1 MNPYVGQLLLV
12 GFAWAPNGWVL
23 CQGQLLPINE
33 NDVLY
38 NLIGTTYGGDGQ
50 TNFGLPDLRG
60 QIPIGIGQL
69 PGGSNYVLGQV
80 GGLENVAILAQT
92 YPTHSHL
99 VYGTSGAPNSS
110 SPGATILASGR
121 SIYASNTTPN
131 VNLNPLMVS
140 QSQGSSVAHTN
151 LQPYLTLNW
160 IIALQGRFP
169 S

>member
-1 MNPYVGQLLLV
+1 MDPYVGQLLLV
-12 GFAWAPNGWVL
+12 GFAWAPNGWAL
-23 CQGQLLPINE
+23 CQGQTLSISE

-38 NLIGTTYGGDGQ
+38 SLIGTTYGGDGQ
-50 TNFGLPDLRG
+50 TNFALPDLRG
-60 QIPIGIGQL
+60 QLPIGIGQL
-69 PGGSNYVLGQV
+69 PGGGNYVLGQV

-99 VYGTSGAPNSS
+99 VYGTSGAPNSN

-131 VNLNPLMVS
+131 VDLNSAMVS
-140 QSQGSSVAHTN
+140 QSPGSSAAHTN

-160 IIALQGRFP
+160 IISLTGRFP

>member
-69 PGGSNYVLGQV
+69 PGGETAPGRRPNQAVHRS
-80 GGLENVAILAQT
+80 AQT
-92 YPTHSHL
+92 DVRVQQQHEVRRGNLESLVDRGGEAPIFRIGDHL
-99 VYGTSGAPNSS
+99 C
-110 SPGATILASGR
+110 
-121 SIYASNTTPN
+121 
-131 VNLNPLMVS
+131 
-140 QSQGSSVAHTN
+140 
-151 LQPYLTLNW
+151 
-160 IIALQGRFP
+160 ALPARP
-169 S
+169 SDTEVG